1 MRESP
6 EVATK
11 NGKAS
16 KVKEYTKDRSFY
28 HIILLLFL
36 ELLTL
41 DVIATW
47 ITSFS
52 SREINTLATERPML
66 FFIFFVAANVLLT
79 STFNSIG
86 YALQLFYCIFIEGGS
101 YSSEQWRPM
110 MNHPVKAKSLNEFWS
125 QRWHQVFKQTWLAI
139 PFRPVRVLSARG
151 LSNIMKNPKSI
162 SFMLAFISV
171 FVISALMHEYA
182 IAANHGLSIYRRF
195 FMGEQLLFFMAHA
208 LGVLIEQTM
217 QATVVKRW
225 FIKSTIA
232 HKLIGHI
239 WTVTFGYFTFYY
251 IMNGFTSSE
260 FYAENP
266 IRFLN
271 PYILRIILATPL
283 LAVQFLL
290 PFAIA
295 SESKVLNLV
304 CSVLNFNVWLRFI
317 GLFLVDPL
325 VEENPAY
332 TTAKNLWIEFWS
344 CLACIFHMVYFEIAI
359 AKRM

>member
-1 MRESP
+1 MSVITILVFLLFKQRNDYKLLNLVCSVLNFNVWLRFIGLFLVDPLVEENPAYTTVKNLWIEFWSCMREFP

-11 NGKAS
+11 NGKTS

-41 DVIATW
+41 DVVATW

-52 SREINTLATERPML
+52 SREINALATERPML
-66 FFIFFVAANVLLT
+66 FFIFFVAANILLT

-110 MNHPVKAKSLNEFWS
+110 MNYPVKAKSLNEFWS

-139 PFRPVRVLSARG
+139 PFRPVRILSARG
-151 LSNIMKNPKSI
+151 LSSIMKNPKSI

-225 FIKSTIA
+225 LIKSTIA

-251 IMNGFTSSE
+251 IMNGFISSE

-271 PYILRIILATPL
+271 PYILRIVRETP
-283 LAVQFLL
+283 A
-290 PFAIA
+290 
-295 SESKVLNLV
+295 
-304 CSVLNFNVWLRFI
+304 LR
-317 GLFLVDPL
+317 P
-325 VEENPAY
+325 
-332 TTAKNLWIEFWS
+332 
-344 CLACIFHMVYFEIAI
+344 YFGSYIY
-359 AKRM
+359 